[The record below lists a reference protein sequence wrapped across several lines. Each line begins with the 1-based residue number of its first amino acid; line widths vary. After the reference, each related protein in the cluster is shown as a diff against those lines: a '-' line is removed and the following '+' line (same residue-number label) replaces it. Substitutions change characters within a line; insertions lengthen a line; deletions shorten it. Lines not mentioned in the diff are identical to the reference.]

1 MRSMT
6 RVMEMRKKIAM
17 VMSLV
22 NRMKMKRVKKTLM
35 RTLAR
40 TTMLLIL
47 MPS

>member
-22 NRMKMKRVKKTLM
+22 NRMKMKRV
-35 RTLAR
+35 
-40 TTMLLIL
+40 
-47 MPS
+47 